1 MSKPKAFADES
12 ILPRVHEK
20 KSIGVSEPN
29 RMRIKD
35 AHVAMAQPSNVWC
48 KARACEKFMNE
59 DVTSKSSSCPIGA
72 FDKCVEMRKSDSL
85 FQVLKTEK
93 EKQDVHHR
101 EHIEELLDKQS
112 RELQD
117 LGEPQ
122 GGAILL
128 RHRQFGTHHL
138 KDGPQTRGSGNAALS
153 MNALL
158 Y

>member
-12 ILPRVHEK
+12 ILPRVHEE
-20 KSIGVSEPN
+20 KSIAISEPN
-29 RMRIKD
+29 RMWTKD
-35 AHVAMAQPSNVWC
+35 AHVVMAQQSNVWC

-59 DVTSKSSSCPIGA
+59 DVTSRSSSCPIGA
-72 FDKCVEMRKSDSL
+72 FDKCVEMRKGDSL

-128 RHRQFGTHHL
+128 RQGSL
-138 KDGPQTRGSGNAALS
+138 GPTI
-153 MNALL
+153 
-158 Y
+158 